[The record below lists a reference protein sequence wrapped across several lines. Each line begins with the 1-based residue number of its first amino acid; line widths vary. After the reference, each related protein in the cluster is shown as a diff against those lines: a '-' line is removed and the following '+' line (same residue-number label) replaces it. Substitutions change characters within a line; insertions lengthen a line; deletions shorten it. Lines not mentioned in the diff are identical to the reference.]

1 MSAEQA
7 GELDGLLAGVSK
19 MLAENPELGR
29 LAESLKTE
37 DLSPL
42 LSLLGTGEPP
52 AAAPAAPADAV
63 PPVPAVPGSAEHAAA
78 LLSALRPFL
87 RPDRADRVDRA
98 LRLLGAAKNVRAVL
112 RTVDTWNATKTP

>member
-29 LAESLKTE
+29 LAESLKAE
-37 DLSPL
+37 DLSPI
-42 LSLLGTGEPP
+42 LSMLGMGKP
-52 AAAPAAPADAV
+52 APPAAPADAA
-63 PPVPAVPGSAEHAAA
+63 PAVPAAPGSAEHAAA

-112 RTVDTWNATKTP
+112 RTVGTRNAAKTP

>member
-29 LAESLKTE
+29 LADSLKAE
-37 DLSPL
+37 DLL
-42 LSLLGTGEPP
+42 LSMLGTGNP
-52 AAAPAAPADAV
+52 AAPSATADAAPA
-63 PPVPAVPGSAEHAAA
+63 VPAAPGSAEHAAA

-112 RTVDTWNATKTP
+112 RTVGTRNAAKTP

>member
-63 PPVPAVPGSAEHAAA
+63 PPVPAAQGSAEHAAA

-112 RTVDTWNATKTP
+112 RTVGTRNAAKTP